1 VHPSCRDISLWVLE
15 ATPDRTLTDQ
25 DRASYIAGTLSP
37 LCFIAFFIRVQ
48 PSYIN
53 KICTVD
59 NLETN
64 NVFDASFNFY
74 S

>member
-15 ATPDRTLTDQ
+15 ATPDRALADQ
-25 DRASYIAGTLSP
+25 DGASYIAGTLSP

-53 KICTVD
+53 KICIRACSLKPFVCHY
-59 NLETN
+59 
-64 NVFDASFNFY
+64 DA
-74 S
+74 